1 VFFKQIL
8 FNPWVIF
15 PFLIFLV
22 FLSPLLVVLASLF
35 GNYSDNWNHLLTYV
49 LSSYVFNSLFLIFGV
64 SIIASI
70 LGVGSAW
77 IVSNYNFLGKFF
89 FEWALILPLAV
100 PPYILAY
107 TFTGLFD
114 SYGSANNLVRELFSL
129 NSNYIFFP
137 NIRNIYG
144 AIIVFSFTLYPY
156 IYLATRMALINQSRS
171 ILEVGKTLGLNKLG
185 IVFKLA
191 LPMIR
196 PAIIAGL
203 MLVIMETISDFGAVE
218 HFAIPTFTTGIF
230 RTWYGLYDLQT
241 AMQLSSLLLIFITF
255 FIFIERLSR
264 KNISYTSG
272 SPIYGEI
279 IKVKLK
285 GYKNI
290 LAFLI
295 CLMPLLVGFVLPIL
309 ELSNW
314 AINYKLDFF
323 NEDFLKNSANTIY
336 LAIIAAIFCTFLT
349 LLMNFS
355 IRIQKNNFLF
365 FMSSSLTL
373 GYAIP
378 GLILAIGIMQI
389 FNFLDNYFF
398 STLFNFVLTGSIL
411 GLVIAYIIKA
421 YALSNSVIEPAYL
434 RVSPYMDDIAKT
446 LNASNLKLLKNIHL
460 PLLKTS
466 FLTSI
471 VLVISEVIKE
481 LPATLILRPFNFDTL
496 AVSTYI
502 YASEERMYEA
512 AAPSIAIVLVG
523 LIPIYFLSKT
533 IRSSRPGNKS
543 KNVKN

>member
-355 IRIQKNNFLF
+355 IRVQKNNFLF

>member
-1 VFFKQIL
+1 MFFKQIF

-22 FLSPLLVVLASLF
+22 FLSPLLVVVASLF

-77 IVSNYNFLGKFF
+77 IVSNYNFLGKSF

-203 MLVIMETISDFGAVE
+203 MLVIMETLSDFGAVE

-241 AMQLSSLLLIFITF
+241 AMQLSSLLLIFVIF

-279 IKVKLK
+279 MKVKLK

-295 CLMPLLVGFVLPIL
+295 CLIPLLVGFVLPIL

-336 LAIIAAIFCTFLT
+336 LAVIAAIFCTFLT

-355 IRIQKNNFLF
+355 IRVQKNNFLF

-411 GLVIAYIIKA
+411 GLVVAYIIKA

-523 LIPIYFLSKT
+523 LIPIYFLTKT

>member
-1 VFFKQIL
+1 MFFKQIL

-22 FLSPLLVVLASLF
+22 FLSPLLVVVASLF

-77 IVSNYNFLGKFF
+77 IVSNYNFLGKSF

-185 IVFKLA
+185 IVFKLV

-203 MLVIMETISDFGAVE
+203 MLVIMETLSDFGAVE

-241 AMQLSSLLLIFITF
+241 AMQLSSLLLIFVTF

-279 IKVKLK
+279 MKVKLK

-295 CLMPLLVGFVLPIL
+295 CLIPLLVGFVLPIL

-336 LAIIAAIFCTFLT
+336 LAVIAAIFCTFLT

-355 IRIQKNNFLF
+355 IRVQKNNFLF

>member
-1 VFFKQIL
+1 MFYKQIF

-22 FLSPLLVVLASLF
+22 FLSPLLVVVASLF

-77 IVSNYNFLGKFF
+77 IVSNYNFLGKSF

-114 SYGSANNLVRELFSL
+114 SYGSANNLIRELFSL
-129 NSNYIFFP
+129 NSNHIFFP

-241 AMQLSSLLLIFITF
+241 AMQLSSLLLIFVTF

-295 CLMPLLVGFVLPIL
+295 CLIPLLVGFVLPIL

-336 LAIIAAIFCTFLT
+336 LAVIAAIFCTFLT

-355 IRIQKNNFLF
+355 IRVQKNNFLF

-460 PLLKTS
+460 PLLKTI

-523 LIPIYFLSKT
+523 LIPIYFLTKT

>member
-1 VFFKQIL
+1 MFFKQIF

-22 FLSPLLVVLASLF
+22 FLSPLLVVVASLF

-77 IVSNYNFLGKFF
+77 IVSNYNFLGKSF

-114 SYGSANNLVRELFSL
+114 SYGSANNLIRELFSL
-129 NSNYIFFP
+129 NSNHIFFP

-203 MLVIMETISDFGAVE
+203 MLVIMETLSDFGAVE

-295 CLMPLLVGFVLPIL
+295 CLIPLLVGFVLPIL
-309 ELSNW
+309 ELPNW

-336 LAIIAAIFCTFLT
+336 LAVIAAIFCTFLT

-355 IRIQKNNFLF
+355 IRVQKNNFLF

-533 IRSSRPGNKS
+533 IRSSRPGNKP

>member
-1 VFFKQIL
+1 MFFKQIF

-22 FLSPLLVVLASLF
+22 FLSPLLVVVASLF

-77 IVSNYNFLGKFF
+77 IVSNYNFLGKSF

-114 SYGSANNLVRELFSL
+114 SYGSANNLIRELFSL
-129 NSNYIFFP
+129 NSNHIFFP

-203 MLVIMETISDFGAVE
+203 MLVIMETLSDFGAVE

-279 IKVKLK
+279 MKVKLK

-295 CLMPLLVGFVLPIL
+295 CLIPLLVGFVLPIL

-336 LAIIAAIFCTFLT
+336 LAVIAAIFCTFLT

-355 IRIQKNNFLF
+355 IRVQKNNFLF

-523 LIPIYFLSKT
+523 LIPIYFLTKT
-533 IRSSRPGNKS
+533 IRSSRPGNKP

>member
-1 VFFKQIL
+1 MFFKQIF

-22 FLSPLLVVLASLF
+22 FLSPLLVVVASLF

-77 IVSNYNFLGKFF
+77 IVSNYNFLGKSF

-295 CLMPLLVGFVLPIL
+295 CLIPLLVGFVLPIL

>member
-1 VFFKQIL
+1 MFFKQIF

-22 FLSPLLVVLASLF
+22 FLSPLLVVVASLF

-77 IVSNYNFLGKFF
+77 IVSNYNFLGKSF

-114 SYGSANNLVRELFSL
+114 SYGSANNLIRELFSL
-129 NSNYIFFP
+129 NSNHIFFP

-203 MLVIMETISDFGAVE
+203 MLVIMETLSDFGAVE

-279 IKVKLK
+279 MKVKLK

-295 CLMPLLVGFVLPIL
+295 CLIPLLVGFVLPIL

-336 LAIIAAIFCTFLT
+336 LAVIAAIFCTFLT

-355 IRIQKNNFLF
+355 IRVQKNNFLF

-533 IRSSRPGNKS
+533 IRSSRPGNKP

>member
-1 VFFKQIL
+1 MFFKQIF

-22 FLSPLLVVLASLF
+22 FLSPLLVVVASLF

-77 IVSNYNFLGKFF
+77 IVSNYNFLGKSF

-203 MLVIMETISDFGAVE
+203 MLVIMETLSDFGAVE

-241 AMQLSSLLLIFITF
+241 AMQLSSLLLIFVIF

-279 IKVKLK
+279 MKVKLK

-295 CLMPLLVGFVLPIL
+295 CLIPLLVGFVLPIL

-314 AINYKLDFF
+314 VINYKLDFF

-336 LAIIAAIFCTFLT
+336 LAVIAAIFCTFLT

-355 IRIQKNNFLF
+355 IRVQKNNFLF

-411 GLVIAYIIKA
+411 GLVVAYIIKA

-523 LIPIYFLSKT
+523 LIPIYFLTKT
-533 IRSSRPGNKS
+533 IRSSRPGNKP

>member
-1 VFFKQIL
+1 MFFKQIL

>member
-1 VFFKQIL
+1 MFFKQIL

-22 FLSPLLVVLASLF
+22 FLSPLLVVVASLF

-77 IVSNYNFLGKFF
+77 IVSNYNFLGKSF

-295 CLMPLLVGFVLPIL
+295 CLIPLLVGFVLPIL

-336 LAIIAAIFCTFLT
+336 LAVIAAIFCTFLT

>member
-1 VFFKQIL
+1 MFFKQIL

-22 FLSPLLVVLASLF
+22 FLSPLLVVVASLF

-77 IVSNYNFLGKFF
+77 IVSNYNFLGKSF

-295 CLMPLLVGFVLPIL
+295 CLIPLLVGFVLPIL

>member
-1 VFFKQIL
+1 MFFKQIF

-22 FLSPLLVVLASLF
+22 FLSPLLVVVASLF

-77 IVSNYNFLGKFF
+77 IVSNYNFLGKSF

-114 SYGSANNLVRELFSL
+114 SYGSANNLIRELFSL
-129 NSNYIFFP
+129 NSNHIFFP

-203 MLVIMETISDFGAVE
+203 MLVIMETLSDFGAVE

-241 AMQLSSLLLIFITF
+241 AMQLSSLLLIFVTF

-279 IKVKLK
+279 MKVKLK

-295 CLMPLLVGFVLPIL
+295 CLIPLLVGFVLPIL

-336 LAIIAAIFCTFLT
+336 LAVIAAIFCTFLT

-355 IRIQKNNFLF
+355 IRVQKNNFLF

-398 STLFNFVLTGSIL
+398 STLFDFVLTGSIL
-411 GLVIAYIIKA
+411 GLIVAYIIKA

-523 LIPIYFLSKT
+523 LIPIYFLTKT
-533 IRSSRPGNKS
+533 IRSSRPGNKP

>member
-1 VFFKQIL
+1 MFFKQIL

-22 FLSPLLVVLASLF
+22 FLSPLLVVVASLF

-77 IVSNYNFLGKFF
+77 IVSNYNFLGKSF

-114 SYGSANNLVRELFSL
+114 SYGSANNLIRELFSL
-129 NSNYIFFP
+129 NSNHIFFP

-203 MLVIMETISDFGAVE
+203 MLVIMETLSDFGAVE

-241 AMQLSSLLLIFITF
+241 AMQLSSLLLIFVTF

-295 CLMPLLVGFVLPIL
+295 CLIPLLVGFVLPIL

-533 IRSSRPGNKS
+533 IRSSRPGNKP

>member
-1 VFFKQIL
+1 MFFKQIL

-22 FLSPLLVVLASLF
+22 FLSPLLVVVASLF

-77 IVSNYNFLGKFF
+77 IVSNYNFLGKSF

-114 SYGSANNLVRELFSL
+114 SYGSANNLIRELFSL

-203 MLVIMETISDFGAVE
+203 MLVIMETLSDFGAVE

-241 AMQLSSLLLIFITF
+241 AMQLSSLLLIFVTF

-295 CLMPLLVGFVLPIL
+295 CLIPLLVGFVLPIL

-336 LAIIAAIFCTFLT
+336 LAVIAAIFCTFLT

-355 IRIQKNNFLF
+355 IRVQKNNFLF